1 MTYQSE
7 HELEE
12 LLIRQLV
19 AQGYDRVGIRDEEDL
34 KANFRAKLFEFNKD
48 KLNGKPLT
56 DKEFNRILIH
66 LENKSIYR
74 SAKLFRDKFI
84 LERED
89 GTSIY
94 IEFFDSKN
102 WHNNIFQVTNQV
114 TMESKYVNRY
124 DVTILINGLPM
135 VQIELKRRGKDFK
148 EAFNQIERYRRHSFK
163 GI

>member
-34 KANFRAKLFEFNKD
+34 KANFRDKLFEFNKD

-94 IEFFDSKN
+94 IEFFYIPSD
-102 WHNNIFQVTNQV
+102 
-114 TMESKYVNRY
+114 
-124 DVTILINGLPM
+124 
-135 VQIELKRRGKDFK
+135 
-148 EAFNQIERYRRHSFK
+148 
-163 GI
+163 